1 MHQMLTVGIKSSH
14 ESRLR
19 QNISSGLHALRCVV
33 GMKIAVMIYICSR
46 REHESGRAEAA
57 TKMQDR
63 R

>member
-1 MHQMLTVGIKSSH
+1 
-14 ESRLR
+14 
-19 QNISSGLHALRCVV
+19 
-33 GMKIAVMIYICSR
+33 MKIAVIIHICSR